1 MINDVTRTHGWVFR
15 IKKIYIFKDRH
26 LCNRLQTNCTIL
38 QGMFKEQDLFR
49 RFVK

>member
-1 MINDVTRTHGWVFR
+1 MIDDVTRTHGWVFR
-15 IKKIYIFKDRH
+15 IEKKYSEDRH